1 MPQKSCSA
9 LKPEVLCLSELRPEV
24 QCLSKL
30 KRKCCASEF
39 LFRAEAR
46 SASGESYHLCIDFL
60 FSKG

>member
-9 LKPEVLCLSELRPEV
+9 LKPEV
-24 QCLSKL
+24 QCLSML
-30 KRKCCASEF
+30 RRKCCASEF

-60 FSKG
+60 FSEGSSLIDRYDLR